1 MRLNLQDKYEA
12 LRFRLMVVEALKMV
26 KQFYSYRELS
36 RITGLS
42 ETVLCRYVRGNIIP
56 SIDQAE
62 KLWRKLEELM
72 DLRKVVSDAIITTDK
87 GFIDTSPVLSNPLIM
102 KMAAYHVFTRFAGRR
117 VTRILTPATNG
128 IPLATS
134 ISLMLEA
141 PLVVAKKSK
150 ENPEEEYY
158 EETVV
163 EGPMITTTFYVPRR
177 QLRRHDSI
185 LIVDDFIQ
193 TGKTVRAL
201 INLTR
206 KAKAIVS
213 GAVFLLGIEGEWVK
227 EIEVPMLVFLMLP
240 SHKSM
245 GLESPRW
252 IY

>member
-1 MRLNLQDKYEA
+1 MRLNLQDKYET

-36 RITGLS
+36 KATGLS

-56 SIDQAE
+56 SVEQAE
-62 KLWRKLEELM
+62 RLWDKLEKLM
-72 DLRKVVSDAIITTDK
+72 DLRRVVSDAIIMTEG

-141 PLVVAKKSK
+141 PLVVAKKTK

-163 EGPMITTTFYVPRR
+163 EGPTITTTFYVPRR
-177 QLRRHDSI
+177 QIRRRDSI
-185 LIVDDFIQ
+185 LVVDDFIQ
-193 TGKTVRAL
+193 TGKTVKAL
-201 INLTR
+201 INIAR
-206 KAKAIVS
+206 KARAIVS
-213 GAVFLLGIEGEWVK
+213 GAVFLLGIEGEWMK
-227 EIEVPMLVFLMLP
+227 ELDIPMLVFLTLP
-240 SHKSM
+240 SHGSM
-245 GLESPRW
+245 GLEAPRW